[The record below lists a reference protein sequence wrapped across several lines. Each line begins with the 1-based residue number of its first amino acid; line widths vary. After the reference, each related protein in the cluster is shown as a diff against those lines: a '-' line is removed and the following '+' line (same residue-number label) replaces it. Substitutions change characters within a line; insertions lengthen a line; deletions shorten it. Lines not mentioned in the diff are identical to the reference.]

1 MKTISIG
8 FMLLVLLVACNKDE
22 NPVGEDA
29 VGTYVGNFISITY
42 DAGLIVV
49 TVSSSGA
56 VSGTVVMWEDTLTSV
71 TVSGTINGNT
81 FTGTA
86 SDGTPLSGTLSN
98 GVITGTAGTEST
110 FTIRLASGSVQ
121 RLKYVGSYVSTSGPS
136 ESGTLI
142 IHTAATTM
150 WGVILDDATPGQVSH
165 LVGTVTGTTIS
176 AREASDP
183 SSEVAAGTLSGS
195 TWSGTYIG
203 DQSSGTWTVTL
214 VP

>member
-1 MKTISIG
+1 MKAIIFIFTLG
-8 FMLLVLLVACNKDE
+8 VLLSGCNKDE
-22 NPVGEDA
+22 NPVGADA

-56 VSGTVVMWEDTLTSV
+56 VSGNVVMWEDSLRSV
-71 TVSGTINGNT
+71 TVSGTVNGNT

-110 FTIRLASGSVQ
+110 FSIRLASGPVQ
-121 RLKYVGSYVSTSGPS
+121 LLKYMGSYVSTSGPS

-142 IHTAATTM
+142 IHTAATAM
-150 WGVILDDATPGQVSH
+150 WGVVIDDASPGEASQ

-176 AREASDP
+176 ARDASDP
-183 SSEVAAGTLSGS
+183 STEVATGTLSGS
-195 TWSGTYIG
+195 TWSGTYTG